1 MSVGHLV
8 RLLETG
14 QYQHCLK
21 EALALLETD
30 SGDDRDQARICG
42 AICRCRLELGNSREA
57 EVIGLQALSLAE
69 ATGDADL
76 VAPILID
83 VGTARMRLRRYALAL
98 EAWERYE
105 RLLPKLTA
113 AQCQEGWVC
122 RQKAEALQRLGQ
134 VDRALEAYVAAGRWF
149 ERFGDKASTR
159 ACRRAMIDI
168 HLDRGDLK
176 RVRRLLAEGDRRMAD
191 ADGTFRTDHLLDWA
205 SYLLASGRPTMAAGR
220 AFAVLEQSTALDQQG
235 RAQMILCQAALQ
247 QQKPVEAFA
256 FALAARVSA
265 IEGSH
270 YSLEF
275 DAAEVIFRLL
285 RLHGTELLDEV
296 AADFER
302 QGVNIYDYL
311 SELAV
316 RRCLS

>member
-1 MSVGHLV
+1 MSVDRLV

-14 QYQHCLK
+14 EYQRCLH
-21 EALALLETD
+21 EALTLLEAGAVED
-30 SGDDRDQARICG
+30 GEQARIYG
-42 AICRCRLELGNSREA
+42 AICRCRLELGSVQEA
-57 EVIGLQALSLAE
+57 ERIGLHALSLAE
-69 ATGDADL
+69 GKGDADL
-76 VAPILID
+76 LAPILID
-83 VGTARMRLRRYALAL
+83 VGTARMRLRHYVAAL
-98 EAWERYE
+98 EAWEQYE
-105 RLLPKLTA
+105 SLLPQLTA
-113 AQCQEGWVC
+113 AQCQEGWVV

-134 VDRALEAYVAAGRWF
+134 TDRALDAYASAGRWF
-149 ERFGDKASTR
+149 ERFGDQGAVR
-159 ACRRAMIDI
+159 ACHRAMIDI
-168 HLDRGDLK
+168 LLGRGDLK

-191 ADGTFRTDHLLDWA
+191 ADRTFRTDHLLDWA
-205 SYLLASGRPTMAAGR
+205 SYLLASGRPALAAGR
-220 AFAVLEQSTALDQQG
+220 AFAVLEHSTGLDQQC

-285 RLHGTELLDEV
+285 RLHGSDLLEEV

-316 RRCLS
+316 RRCLT

>member
-1 MSVGHLV
+1 LV

-14 QYQHCLK
+14 EYQVCLK
-21 EALALLETD
+21 EALALLDTGTADD
-30 SGDDRDQARICG
+30 SEQARIYG

-57 EVIGLQALSLAE
+57 EMIGLHALSLAE
-69 ATGDADL
+69 ALADADL
-76 VAPILID
+76 LAPILVDI
-83 VGTARMRLRRYALAL
+83 GTARMRLRRFGPAL
-98 EAWERYE
+98 EAWEQYE
-105 RLLPKLTA
+105 RLLPQMTGA
-113 AQCQEGWVC
+113 RCREGFVS
-122 RQKAEALQRLGQ
+122 RQKAEALQGLGQ
-134 VDRALEAYVAAGRWF
+134 IDQALAAYAAAGRWF
-149 ERFGDKASTR
+149 DRFGDAASAR
-159 ACRRAMIDI
+159 ACQRAMIAI
-168 HLDRGDLK
+168 HLERGDLK
-176 RVRRLLAEGDRRMAD
+176 RVRRLLAEGDRVMPGAE
-191 ADGTFRTDHLLDWA
+191 AAIRTDHLLDWA
-205 SYLLASGRPTMAAGR
+205 CYLLASGRPALAAAR
-220 AFAVLEQSTALDQQG
+220 AFAVLDQAASLDQQG

-247 QQKPVEAFA
+247 QEKPVEAFA

-285 RLHGTELLDEV
+285 RLHGSELLDEV

-316 RRCLS
+316 RRCLT

>member
-1 MSVGHLV
+1 MSVCRLV

-21 EALALLETD
+21 EALALLET
-30 SGDDRDQARICG
+30 GTVDDRNQARIYG

-57 EVIGLQALSLAE
+57 EQIGLHALSLAE
-69 ATGDADL
+69 AAADADL
-76 VAPILID
+76 LAPILID
-83 VGTARMRLRRYALAL
+83 VGTARMRQRRYTTAL

-105 RLLPKLTA
+105 RLLPQLTA
-113 AQCQEGWVC
+113 AQCQEGWVG

-134 VDRALEAYVAAGRWF
+134 LDRALDAYAAARRWF
-149 ERFGDKASTR
+149 ERFGDQASAR
-159 ACRRAMIDI
+159 LCQRAMVDI
-168 HLDRGDLK
+168 HLGRGDLK
-176 RVRRLLAEGDRRMAD
+176 RLRRLLAEGDRRMAD
-191 ADGTFRTDHLLDWA
+191 ADGAHRTEHLLDWA
-205 SYLLASGRPTMAAGR
+205 SYLLASGRPAMAAGR
-220 AFAVLEQSTALDQQG
+220 AFAVLEQATALDQQG
-235 RAQMILCQAALQ
+235 RAQMILCEAALQ
-247 QQKPVEAFA
+247 QEKPVEAFA

-275 DAAEVIFRLL
+275 DASEVIFRLL
-285 RLHGTELLDEV
+285 RLHGSELLNEV

-316 RRCLS
+316 RRCLT

>member
-1 MSVGHLV
+1 MSVCRLV

-14 QYQHCLK
+14 QYQHCLN
-21 EALALLETD
+21 EALALLET
-30 SGDDRDQARICG
+30 GGVTDREQARIYG

-57 EVIGLQALSLAE
+57 ELIGLHALSLADGAE
-69 ATGDADL
+69 DADL
-76 VAPILID
+76 LAPILID
-83 VGTARMRLRRYALAL
+83 VGRARMRLRRYASAL
-98 EAWERYE
+98 EAWEQYE
-105 RLLPKLTA
+105 RLLPEMTA
-113 AQCQEGWVC
+113 AQCQEGWVG
-122 RQKAEALQRLGQ
+122 RQKAEALHRLGETN
-134 VDRALEAYVAAGRWF
+134 RALEAYAAAGRWF
-149 ERFGDKASTR
+149 ERFGDQASVR
-159 ACRRAMIDI
+159 ACQRAMIDI
-168 HLDRGDLK
+168 HLSRGDLK

-191 ADGTFRTDHLLDWA
+191 ADRTFRTDHLLDWA
-205 SYLLASGRPTMAAGR
+205 SYLLASGRPALAAGR
-220 AFAVLEQSTALDQQG
+220 AFSGLEQSTGLEQQS

-247 QQKPVEAFA
+247 QEKPVEAFA

-285 RLHGTELLDEV
+285 RLHGSDLLDEV

-316 RRCLS
+316 RRCLT